1 MPSRNQHRQ
10 VVDYNVSSWQ
20 GVFQKLCQELSK
32 VGQLNPEIIVPA
44 KNLPEPQNA
53 RTVNFARADIMSLNK
68 GAEKVYR
75 DSSPDNSLQVRI
87 YNDGEVDISDK
98 RFDQPMYHIQ
108 LDGHNPKAGI
118 DEAISHFFH
127 DVIKVKLDIFH

>member
-53 RTVNFARADIMSLNK
+53 RTLNFARADIMSLNK

-75 DSSPDNSLQVRI
+75 DSSPYNSLQVRI

-108 LDGHNPKAGI
+108 LDGRDLLQPLKGLASLPRRTHC
-118 DEAISHFFH
+118 
-127 DVIKVKLDIFH
+127 